1 MKQIKRRIDAMELE
15 PGTII
20 YSEKSSD
27 YNYHKIGEWS
37 ELQGYYEA
45 VCLESDED
53 LTETEETS
61 RLMPED
67 LIGDYIL

>member
-1 MKQIKRRIDAMELE
+1 MKKINKKMDAMGLE

-27 YNYHKIGEWS
+27 YNYYKIVQWA
-37 ELQGYYEA
+37 ELQGWYE
-45 VCLESDED
+45 VICLESDED
-53 LTETEETS
+53 LTETDEKS

-67 LIGDYIL
+67 LIDDYIL